1 MTMMRQ
7 LPVFLIGFVL
17 AACGARVVVPESV
30 VPESLVPQSVGP
42 DSVGPDAV
50 QSLTP
55 ASADRVDGAAV
66 PELSVNDMR
75 TVVPLLREKEEG
87 FLGEGVELRDGHYV
101 QTLQLQ
107 ADEPG
112 IYEFSLFSEDFD
124 TALRVRQVS
133 GREIYN
139 DDAGDGSTNSRVRIQ
154 VAEAQEITVEIT
166 SYAERAQGN
175 WQLLTQRLVPGDGGQ
190 ILSADDVELSVAAGE
205 AAAHVYWMEMQA
217 GESMQLQVTS
227 SEFDTTLEVVSPEG
241 LVWFNDDANNP
252 GIDGSGQATDSML
265 DLLAPVSGWYEMTIR
280 AYGGG
285 PMGAWELARQVL
297 PPVRLA
303 EGQEIPAVGYAG
315 TQGRGRIRG
324 LFIGITDYPDGPL
337 YGCAD
342 DAEYLMQSL
351 DARGLID
358 PADATVLTNKSAT
371 RAAVEEAM
379 LRLARESGP
388 DDLVIIFY
396 SGHGGIQTDE
406 TPDGDVELD
415 GTDETLVLIDEHMTD
430 DEFADLLDPI
440 GANTTLVGIDACQ
453 SGGFARDIMTRPG
466 RIGLFSSDEDVLSD
480 TAEALGAGGY
490 LSWALRE
497 AVLRA
502 ADTRPAD
509 GMMTA
514 GELTDSLVDAFAEH
528 HRTINPV
535 GDMSPMQRLVIDRG
549 SLSWSDRLW
558 VYPLNVDGSLIEVSG
573 LCLWSGDAPMTENE
587 SRETSEEGQASGL
600 VGGGYCR

>member
-1 MTMMRQ
+1 VNPCRCMMRQ
-7 LPVFLIGFVL
+7 VFSVPIGFAL
-17 AACGARVVVPESV
+17 MACGGSVAAPES
-30 VPESLVPQSVGP
+30 PLLVADVASAGTQPSAP
-42 DSVGPDAV
+42 TLHDSVGGAPALAALAQDARTTTAI
-50 QSLTP
+50 QS
-55 ASADRVDGAAV
+55 
-66 PELSVNDMR
+66 
-75 TVVPLLREKEEG
+75 EKEDG
-87 FLGEGVELRDGHYV
+87 FLGEGVELREGHYV
-101 QTLQLQ
+101 ETLTLQVN
-107 ADEPG
+107 EPG
-112 IYEFSLFSEDFD
+112 IYQFSLFSEDFD
-124 TALRVRQVS
+124 TAMRVRLAS

-154 VAEAQEITVEIT
+154 VSEAQEVAVEIT
-166 SYAERAQGN
+166 SYAAREQGH
-175 WQLLTQRLVPGDGGQ
+175 WQLLTEHPVPGQGGQ
-190 ILSADDVELSVAAGE
+190 ILSAEDVELRMAGSE
-205 AAAHVYWMEMQA
+205 TSAQVYWMEMQA
-217 GESMQLQVTS
+217 GESMQLHLTS

-241 LVWFNDDANNP
+241 LVWFNDDANDP
-252 GIDGSGQATDSML
+252 GADGTGQATDSML
-265 DLLAPVSGWYEMTIR
+265 DFVAPVAGWYEMIIR
-280 AYGGG
+280 AYDGG
-285 PMGAWELARQVL
+285 PLGGWELTRQVL

-303 EGQEIPAVGYAG
+303 PGREIPAEGYAG

-337 YGCAD
+337 FGCAD
-342 DAEYLMQSL
+342 DAEYLMRSL

-358 PADATVLTNKSAT
+358 PADAIVLTNKSAT
-371 RAAVEEAM
+371 RDAVEEAM
-379 LRLARESGP
+379 ARLARESGP

-415 GTDETLVLIDEHMTD
+415 GTDETLVLIDEQMTD
-430 DEFADLLDPI
+430 DDFAELLDPI

-453 SGGFARDIMTRPG
+453 SGGFARDIMTQPG
-466 RIGLFSSDEDVLSD
+466 RLGLFSSDEDVLSD
-480 TAEALGAGGY
+480 TADSLGAGGY

-528 HRTINPV
+528 HRTINPA
-535 GDMSPMQRLVIDRG
+535 GDMSPMQRLVVDRG

-558 VYPLNVDGSLIEVSG
+558 VYPLNADGSVIEASDV
-573 LCLWSGDAPMTENE
+573 CFWSGDAPVTDDEFT
-587 SRETSEEGQASGL
+587 ETSEEGQSSGL

>member
-1 MTMMRQ
+1 MIRQ
-7 LPVFLIGFVL
+7 LFLVPIGFAL
-17 AACGARVVVPESV
+17 MACGARVVAPELPV
-30 VPESLVPQSVGP
+30 LVSDGAP
-42 DSVGPDAV
+42 DITHSSAPDLHD
-50 QSLTP
+50 S
-55 ASADRVDGAAV
+55 VDGAPALGV
-66 PELSVNDMR
+66 SIQDVRR
-75 TVVPLLREKEEG
+75 TTPISNEKEEG
-87 FLGEGVELRDGHYV
+87 FLGEGVELRGGHYV
-101 QTLQLQ
+101 ETWTLQV
-107 ADEPG
+107 DEPG
-112 IYEFSLFSEDFD
+112 IYQFSLFSEDFD
-124 TALRVRQVS
+124 TAMRVRLAS

-154 VAEAQEITVEIT
+154 VAESQEVAVEIT
-166 SYAERAQGN
+166 SYAAREQGH
-175 WQLLTQRLVPGDGGQ
+175 WQLLTEHPVPGQGGQ
-190 ILSADDVELSVAAGE
+190 ILSAEDIELRMAGGDTAAQ
-205 AAAHVYWMEMQA
+205 VYWMEMQA
-217 GESMQLQVTS
+217 GESMQLHLTS

-241 LVWFNDDANNP
+241 LVWFNDDANDP
-252 GIDGSGQATDSML
+252 GAERTGQATDSML
-265 DLLAPVSGWYEMTIR
+265 DFVAPVAGWYEMTIR

-285 PMGAWELARQVL
+285 PLGAWELMRRVM

-303 EGQEIPAVGYAG
+303 EGREIPAEGYAG

-337 YGCAD
+337 FGCAD
-342 DAEYLMQSL
+342 DAEYLMRSL

-358 PADATVLTNKSAT
+358 PADAIVLTNKGAT
-371 RAAVEEAM
+371 RPAVEAAM
-379 LRLARESGP
+379 SRLARESGP

-396 SGHGGIQTDE
+396 SGHGGIQTDD

-415 GTDETLVLIDEHMTD
+415 GTDETLVLIDEQMTD
-430 DEFADLLDPI
+430 DDFAELLDPI

-466 RIGLFSSDEDVLSD
+466 RVGLFSSDEDVLSD
-480 TAEALGAGGY
+480 TADSLGAGGY

-528 HRTINPV
+528 HRTMNPA

-558 VYPLNVDGSLIEVSG
+558 VYPLNADGTVIEASG
-573 LCLWSGDAPMTENE
+573 VCFWSGDASTTEDV
-587 SRETSEEGQASGL
+587 STETSEEGQSSGL